1 MWPLCVISEKLFR
14 VTGDDGPD
22 SPSADGQIPLAR
34 RSYYV
39 DVSFL
44 LLLFLS
50 RTHADRTVLV
60 LSDKFRTG
68 GVRFHTCSKP
78 STGTAASPACSWCSG
93 RWEVITAAALRTSKS
108 SAAPQG
114 SVLFLN
120 LDRIR
125 VSSTISCAVLCPIIP
140 FYLVLKTVHLKRITM
155 LQNVVTWLIVK
166 GHVVESN
173 HIVRQKHYFLSFIM
187 YTTSGDF
194 KLVQP
199 EGVEYYT

>member
-1 MWPLCVISEKLFR
+1 
-14 VTGDDGPD
+14 
-22 SPSADGQIPLAR
+22 
-34 RSYYV
+34 
-39 DVSFL
+39 
-44 LLLFLS
+44 
-50 RTHADRTVLV
+50 
-60 LSDKFRTG
+60 
-68 GVRFHTCSKP
+68 
-78 STGTAASPACSWCSG
+78 
-93 RWEVITAAALRTSKS
+93 VITAAALRTSKS

-140 FYLVLKTVHLKRITM
+140 FYFVLKTVHLKRITM

>member
-1 MWPLCVISEKLFR
+1 LIARAGSLGRFDHVMWPLCVISEKLFR

-39 DVSFL
+39 DVSLL

-50 RTHADRTVLV
+50 RIHADRTVLV

-78 STGTAASPACSWCSG
+78 STGTAASPACLWCSG
-93 RWEVITAAALRTSKS
+93 RSEVITAAALRTSRS

-120 LDRIR
+120 LDRIT

-140 FYLVLKTVHLKRITM
+140 FYLLLKTVHL
-155 LQNVVTWLIVK
+155 
-166 GHVVESN
+166 
-173 HIVRQKHYFLSFIM
+173 
-187 YTTSGDF
+187 
-194 KLVQP
+194 
-199 EGVEYYT
+199 